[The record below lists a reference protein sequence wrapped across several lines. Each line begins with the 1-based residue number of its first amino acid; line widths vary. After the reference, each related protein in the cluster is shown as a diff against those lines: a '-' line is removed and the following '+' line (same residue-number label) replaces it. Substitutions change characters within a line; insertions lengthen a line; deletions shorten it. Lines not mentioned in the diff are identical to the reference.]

1 MYHPDY
7 LMQLCHISDQ
17 AVKELEP
24 MFDDLPTTPYADGQY
39 RLRRYSIV
47 HCHDGA
53 LRQMEHHTFV
63 QSQAINQ
70 HQGGVVRNFEELTS
84 AVLHSEGLFE
94 LCRLFKDN
102 NELDDEQDIEIHQM
116 RVITLNDIT
125 PVSPEGIHQDGFDHI
140 AIAAIDRKN
149 VQGGEILVYK
159 DRSDQPFFSLA
170 MNNGDVALLDDHAV
184 WHNANPIRPLNPSQH
199 GHLDLF
205 VLTAREH

>member
-7 LMQLCHISDQ
+7 LMQLCHISDH
-17 AVKELEP
+17 AVRELEP
-24 MFDDLPTTPYADGQY
+24 TFDHLPTTPYADGQY

-47 HCHDGA
+47 QCHEGA
-53 LRQMEHHTFV
+53 VRHMPQHTFV
-63 QSQAINQ
+63 QSKTINQ
-70 HQGGVVRNFEELTS
+70 HQGGVVRQFEDLSTH
-84 AVLHSEGLFE
+84 VLHSEGFFE

-125 PVSPEGIHQDGFDHI
+125 PVSPEGVHQDGFDHI
-140 AIAAIDRKN
+140 AIAAIHRQN

-159 DRSDQPFFSLA
+159 DKAQQPFFSLA
-170 MNNGDVALLDDHAV
+170 MNDGDVALLDDHAV
-184 WHNANPIRPLNPSQH
+184 WHNANPIRPINPALV
-199 GHLDLF
+199 GHVDLF